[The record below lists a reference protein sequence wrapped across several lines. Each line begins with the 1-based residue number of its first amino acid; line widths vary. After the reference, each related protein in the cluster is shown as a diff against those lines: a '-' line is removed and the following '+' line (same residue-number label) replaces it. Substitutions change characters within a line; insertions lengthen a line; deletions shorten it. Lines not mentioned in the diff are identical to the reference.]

1 MIRVR
6 LISRGFAA
14 AALSIL
20 SGAPQAAAPAIPDG
34 MLDGLSWRLIGPFRA
49 GWSTVAAGDPQA
61 KQTYYFGAAGGG
73 IWKSIDAGRTWTP
86 IFDDGPASIGALAVA
101 PSDPKRI
108 YAGTGQVT
116 SRYDIAAGAG
126 VFSSKDG
133 GATWKPSGLEATR
146 HIGAILV
153 DPRSADVVLVA
164 AFGHAFAANPERGVF
179 RSEDGG
185 ATRVYGVVQ
194 ELGPGELPETLSG
207 YYYVE
212 NWEQGTPKQ
221 YLQFVVIVTAA
232 TNIPQQ
238 VVDLNANNHQVRYIL
253 AGVDS
258 QPTDIANSRYVMVS
272 TEQPAVGRWVRF
284 ERNVRQG
291 LG

>member
-1 MIRVR
+1 VPTADPNCSAPAAEATESA
-6 LISRGFAA
+6 LANGGFEAGREPWTSLA
-14 AALSIL
+14 TESWGPPFELSQAQAR
-20 SGAPQAAAPAIPDG
+20 SGAN
-34 MLDGLSWRLIGPFRA
+34 
-49 GWSTVAAGDPQA
+49 
-61 KQTYYFGAAGGG
+61 
-73 IWKSIDAGRTWTP
+73 
-86 IFDDGPASIGALAVA
+86 
-101 PSDPKRI
+101 
-108 YAGTGQVT
+108 
-116 SRYDIAAGAG
+116 
-126 VFSSKDG
+126 
-133 GATWKPSGLEATR
+133 
-146 HIGAILV
+146 
-153 DPRSADVVLVA
+153 SAYLQL
-164 AFGHAFAANPERGVF
+164 

-238 VVDLNANNHQVRYIL
+238 VVDLDANNHQVRYIL

-284 ERNVRQG
+284 ERNVRQDFCELWG
-291 LG
+291 SLPVGYTGIRVLFETRWDERKDTDPPSSADVYYDDLSWGTAGVAP